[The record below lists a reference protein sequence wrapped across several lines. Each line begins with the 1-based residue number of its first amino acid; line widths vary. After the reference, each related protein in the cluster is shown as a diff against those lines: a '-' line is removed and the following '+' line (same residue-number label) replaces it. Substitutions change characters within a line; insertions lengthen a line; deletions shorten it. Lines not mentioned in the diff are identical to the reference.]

1 MLVTLVFKGDSED
14 VLMFLARTSNSWSF
28 NDHPFHIKDDL
39 GIKRSEFIANLHA
52 AMNNDMAEEDREL
65 IESDPLY
72 LELFEEIAYR
82 MYLKDPQIVV
92 GTTFIF
98 DRQKIF

>member
-14 VLMFLARTSNSWSF
+14 VLMFLARTSNSWAF
-28 NDHPFHIKDDL
+28 NDQPFHVKDDVGL
-39 GIKRSEFIANLHA
+39 KRSEFIASLHA
-52 AMNNDMAEEDREL
+52 AMNNDMGEEDREL

-72 LELFEEIAYR
+72 LGLFEDIAYR

-98 DRQKIF
+98 DK